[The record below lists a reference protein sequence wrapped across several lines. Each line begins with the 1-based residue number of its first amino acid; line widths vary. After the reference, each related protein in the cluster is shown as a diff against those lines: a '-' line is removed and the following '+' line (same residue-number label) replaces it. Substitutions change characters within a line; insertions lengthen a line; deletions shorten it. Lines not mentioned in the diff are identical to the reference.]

1 MPWKYS
7 GRILRPGKAWTDN
20 NGTSHSALWMR
31 YDDAWKTKYGITWE
45 DPAASEESFDNR
57 FYSGR
62 ETDGT
67 LIPKSLTDTLWVD
80 TDGNAVNDPQTGQQ
94 GKTLGLKTLAIALAK
109 TQAAGQLAPYDWQVI
124 KATEVESYSV
134 PSNVTTYRAAVRTAS
149 NNIETA
155 INNAADLAAFMAL
168 YDTPVDSD
176 GKPTG
181 KAPIADWPDGI

>member
-20 NGTSHSALWMR
+20 NGTLHSALWMR
-31 YDDAWKTKYGITWE
+31 YDNAWKTKYGIVWE
-45 DPAASEESFDNR
+45 DAAASEASFDNR

-62 ETDGT
+62 QADGT

-80 TDGNAVNDPQTGQQ
+80 ADGNAVNDPLTGQQ
-94 GKTLGLKTLAIALAK
+94 GKTLGLKNAAIAQVK
-109 TQAAGQLAPYDWQVI
+109 TQAASLLAVYDWQVV

-134 PSNVTTYRAAVRTAS
+134 PSTVTNYRAAVRTAS
-149 NNIETA
+149 NSIETT
-155 INNAADLAAFMAL
+155 ITNASDLAAFMAL

-176 GKPTG
+176 GNPTG
-181 KAPIADWPDGI
+181 NAPINDWPDTI